1 MNRIQKWGLN
11 YLDYDRC
18 ETALCFRKNTTLIS
32 MLINQI
38 ADIDYYHLGS
48 GSNHKKIKNCEKCD
62 WLYVRWKL
70 MMMNVHL
77 LSVLFELFSHAHVLH
92 SINSNIYSKFI
103 PRQSTA
109 HNWKKGH
116 THTHTHAVHTY
127 THISYNSENAK
138 YKRCNYIGFNSRTKI
153 CFQICIFANTQSSLT
168 PVTN

>member
-1 MNRIQKWGLN
+1 MNRIQKWVLN
-11 YLDYDRC
+11 YVDYDRC

-32 MLINQI
+32 LLINQI

-48 GSNHKKIKNCEKCD
+48 ESNHKKIKKCEKCD

-70 MMMNVHL
+70 MMMNVHF

-109 HNWKKGH
+109 HSWKKGH
-116 THTHTHAVHTY
+116 TLTHMPYTY
-127 THISYNSENAK
+127 THTSATILKMQN
-138 YKRCNYIGFNSRTKI
+138 TKDVI
-153 CFQICIFANTQSSLT
+153 T
-168 PVTN
+168 